1 MDTEPTAPTPTA
13 SPGSTD
19 ADAVG
24 DHVDQLLAQW
34 ARERPELDVSG
45 LSIVARVVRLQRFL
59 DRRTATVVAEH
70 GLRIGET
77 NVLAAL
83 RRAGTPHTLTPTEL
97 YRGLLLSSA
106 AMTHRLDRL
115 EELGLVQRCRAE
127 EDRRQVLVTL
137 TDRGREVVDEVMDAY
152 TAELNALV
160 GGLDPHAQAGLAAG
174 LRALLLHLEDGP
186 PA

>member
-1 MDTEPTAPTPTA
+1 M
-13 SPGSTD
+13 D
-19 ADAVG
+19 ADQEADHLTGEGAGTG

-45 LSIVARVVRLQRFL
+45 LAIVARVVRLQWFF
-59 DRRTATVVAEH
+59 DRRTEKVVAEH
-70 GLRIGET
+70 GLTIGET

-83 RRAGTPHTLTPTEL
+83 RRAGAPHTLTPTQL

-115 EELGLVQRCRAE
+115 QELGLVERCRAE

-137 TDRGREVVDEVMDAY
+137 TERGRALVDEVMDAY
-152 TAELNALV
+152 TAELNRLV
-160 GGLDPHAQAGLAAG
+160 GDLGPDARAELAGG
-174 LRALLLHLEDGP
+174 LRALLLHLEGDPG
-186 PA
+186 A

>member
-1 MDTEPTAPTPTA
+1 M
-13 SPGSTD
+13 D
-19 ADAVG
+19 ADQVADHLADEGAVAG

-45 LSIVARVVRLQRFL
+45 LAIVARVVRLQRFL
-59 DRRTATVVAEH
+59 DRRTETVVAAH
-70 GLRIGET
+70 GLSIGET

-83 RRAGTPHTLTPTEL
+83 RRAGAPHTLTPTQL

-115 EELGLVQRCRAE
+115 QELGLVERCRAE

-137 TDRGREVVDEVMDAY
+137 TERGRELVDEVMDAY
-152 TAELNALV
+152 TAELNRLV
-160 GGLDPHAQAGLAAG
+160 GDLDPAARAALGGG
-174 LRALLLHLEDGP
+174 LRDLLLHLEGDP
-186 PA
+186 ET

>member
-1 MDTEPTAPTPTA
+1 MDTDAAP
-13 SPGSTD
+13 G
-19 ADAVG
+19 G

-45 LSIVARVVRLQRFL
+45 LAIVARVVRLQRFL
-59 DRRTATVVAEH
+59 DRRTEAVVAAH
-70 GLRIGET
+70 GLSIGET

-83 RRAGTPHTLTPTEL
+83 RRAGAPHTLTPTQL

-115 EELGLVQRCRAE
+115 EELGLVARCRAE

-152 TAELNALV
+152 TAQLNALV
-160 GGLDPHAQAGLAAG
+160 GDLDPDTHDGLAAG
-174 LRALLLHLEDGP
+174 LRTLLLHLEAE
-186 PA
+186 PAT